1 MSCSFCLR
9 LSREN
14 EIRWTCPSPWIL
26 RIISQSKYS
35 LRRVTGRAGTLCERS
50 SVYRL
55 QRGTVVVVLVKHL
68 EANLLYYDP
77 VAACLSKMHSCT
89 CDLRNLNWCRIF
101 NRIST
106 VIVSHCVCFPTGPSC
121 QDRSAGSYQS
131 HGGHRGKGS
140 LPHYSQSVPVSSCV
154 VFEATL
160 SPAQKESLFISILF
174 RHPFYAPPVLYL
186 ECQLLK
192 CILSC
197 SNSLSNTINTKHYL
211 CHRMNYLTTVW
222 WRNEGNSA
230 NEPLRA
236 GWSDG
241 WQTALHSI

>member
-140 LPHYSQSVPVSSCV
+140 LPHYSQSVHVSC
-154 VFEATL
+154 L
-160 SPAQKESLFISILF
+160 RQRCLLLKNNPYLSLFYFDILF
-174 RHPFYAPPVLYL
+174 MLHLFFTWNVNF
-186 ECQLLK
+186 
-192 CILSC
+192 
-197 SNSLSNTINTKHYL
+197 SNASFH
-211 CHRMNYLTTVW
+211 V
-222 WRNEGNSA
+222 
-230 NEPLRA
+230 
-236 GWSDG
+236 
-241 WQTALHSI
+241 QTAWATP

>member
-68 EANLLYYDP
+68 EANLLYYVP

-160 SPAQKESLFISILF
+160 SPAQK
-174 RHPFYAPPVLYL
+174 
-186 ECQLLK
+186 
-192 CILSC
+192 
-197 SNSLSNTINTKHYL
+197 
-211 CHRMNYLTTVW
+211 
-222 WRNEGNSA
+222 
-230 NEPLRA
+230 
-236 GWSDG
+236 
-241 WQTALHSI
+241 

>member
-106 VIVSHCVCFPTGPSC
+106 VIVSHCVCVFQQGRHVKTG
-121 QDRSAGSYQS
+121 
-131 HGGHRGKGS
+131 
-140 LPHYSQSVPVSSCV
+140 
-154 VFEATL
+154 
-160 SPAQKESLFISILF
+160 
-174 RHPFYAPPVLYL
+174 
-186 ECQLLK
+186 QLAAIK
-192 CILSC
+192 VMEV
-197 SNSLSNTINTKHYL
+197 TEVRVH
-211 CHRMNYLTTVW
+211 YLTTLRVYLCRVW
-222 WRNEGNSA
+222 GNAVSCSKIILIYLYFISTSFLCSTCSLPGMSTSQMHPFMFKQP
-230 NEPLRA
+230 EQHHKH
-236 GWSDG
+236 
-241 WQTALHSI
+241 QTLFVPSHELPDDSLMEKWG